1 MLGRCRRFVS
11 FTVIVCAIGPVAA
24 RPSAKL
30 LDDAPVSRV
39 VDGRTIDATIRAHLD
54 AVPVPGVAVA
64 VTRGDRVLV
73 AQGYGHTP
81 GGDPIGQHTAMAV
94 ASVSKSF
101 TALAVMQLVEAGRV
115 DLDRPVRVYLPEFA
129 MADSRVDQ
137 VTVRQLLNQTSGLSD
152 AVVSRFQPSATALAT
167 RARGWYSHCTA
178 CCDAGIQMGGT
189 TIPITRLPLRMVE
202 VVSGMAFDAY
212 LRQHVFGPLGMAT
225 AERSTPRTISRQVL
239 AGTWSFGRP
248 SRGA

>member
-1 MLGRCRRFVS
+1 MRVATGVAFIAV
-11 FTVIVCAIGPVAA
+11 VVCALGPVAA
-24 RPSAKL
+24 RPPAKL

-39 VDGRTIDATIRAHLD
+39 VDGRTIDATIREYLD

-81 GGDPIGQHTAMAV
+81 GGDPIGQHSPMAV

-101 TALAVMQLVEAGRV
+101 TALAVMQLVEAGLV
-115 DLDRPVRVYLPEFA
+115 DLDRPVRVYLPEFT

-152 AVVSRFQPSATALAT
+152 RTFPLSAVGNRT
-167 RARGWYSHCTA
+167 RCKSSWRVFAPFRLLRRR
-178 CCDAGIQMGGT
+178 DPGGST
-189 TIPITRLPLRMVE
+189 TIPITRLPR
-202 VVSGMAFDAY
+202 A
-212 LRQHVFGPLGMAT
+212 
-225 AERSTPRTISRQVL
+225 
-239 AGTWSFGRP
+239 WSK
-248 SRGA
+248 